1 MSTEIKP
8 AQSAVA
14 PPNTTLSSLPALG
27 QESVILQE
35 AKTMKVLVV
44 DDSRTLR
51 RLLIRELNL
60 IGISNTTEAEDGVE
74 ALEKARAERFDLML
88 CDMEMPN
95 LDGMGTL
102 SAIKTDEDLR
112 YLPVIIVSGT
122 DTFDKTVKCIEMG
135 AEDYLPKPF
144 NPILLKARVYSSLE
158 KKRLR
163 DLEQERMR
171 QIITEKEKT
180 EKLMLNI
187 LPKSIAD
194 KLKEKEQ
201 VIAASYAN
209 TTILF
214 SDLVNFSVM
223 SAKMS
228 AEDLVV
234 LLNDLFTRFD
244 IRSESLGVEK
254 IKTIGDAYMAVAGA
268 PIEREDHAHAIAD
281 LAIGMFDDLLEFN
294 KDNKIKMG
302 MRIGLHTGPITAGVI
317 GKTKFCFD
325 LWGNSVNTASRMES
339 TALPGRIQVS
349 PSTFKALEGRF
360 ELEER
365 ELVECKGI
373 GQIMTHFLNGRLP
386 G

>member
-1 MSTEIKP
+1 
-8 AQSAVA
+8 
-14 PPNTTLSSLPALG
+14 
-27 QESVILQE
+27 
-35 AKTMKVLVV
+35 
-44 DDSRTLR
+44 
-51 RLLIRELNL
+51 
-60 IGISNTTEAEDGVE
+60 
-74 ALEKARAERFDLML
+74 
-88 CDMEMPN
+88 
-95 LDGMGTL
+95 
-102 SAIKTDEDLR
+102 
-112 YLPVIIVSGT
+112 
-122 DTFDKTVKCIEMG
+122 
-135 AEDYLPKPF
+135 
-144 NPILLKARVYSSLE
+144 VYSSLE

-268 PIEREDHAHAIAD
+268 PIEREDHADAIAD